1 LTDRP
6 LLPLCLAFLVG
17 AWTGAALPVA
27 VAVLLLALAG
37 LLLGLAWPFPR
48 RADWAIAGAAL
59 AIGAASGAIERT
71 AYDRNPLRAWIAA
84 QGEDAPPV
92 RVVGWAAADARVRGD
107 RSTLLVDVDAV
118 EMGPERRS
126 ARGRVRID
134 LMGYSARREVLEGD
148 HVGVWAQ
155 LRLPRASG
163 TPGAFDPAAESRRQG
178 VHALGYCK
186 SGLLLE
192 AGGPSGGTW
201 LQRAAATVRGRAR
214 AALVAHVLAGP
225 EQGLVR
231 AMVLGDRQAV
241 DDDTADAF
249 RAAGTYHV
257 LAISG
262 AQVAF
267 LAAMLTLVLKRVG
280 CPPLPAALAL
290 SLALVFYAELVGG
303 DVPVARAAAMAIVV
317 LAGRALDMKADV
329 VNLLALA
336 ALLLIAHRPSAVSD
350 AGFQLSFAATLG
362 IVVLASRLIQRWPRW
377 PLHLEAAVAA
387 SLAAQVVLLP
397 LLILHFHRLS
407 PAALVLNL
415 AAVPLSAAVLVAGL
429 MVPLAATV
437 APPLAP
443 MVGDVAWIAAHA
455 LLRSALAVRLVPAL
469 DVRVPDPAA
478 WSVGLFVLGVS
489 VLMAQR
495 GLRGLVL
502 TALGAIAMMASGGPR
517 ADGRLHVT
525 VIDVGQGDAILLES
539 PRGHFML
546 VDAGGTFDGGFDVG
560 EAVVAPYLWS
570 RGVRRLDRL
579 LVTHAHPDHAGG
591 VPAVL
596 AGFGTGEV
604 WEGPAPRRDRGY
616 RVLDEALRVSAIV
629 RRTVTA
635 GVTEEWDGALIRV
648 LGPQT
653 PGRPPW
659 TTRNDDS
666 VVLAVTF
673 GSVTTILGGDVEGAG
688 EARLPATPALALKVP
703 HHGSKSSSTAAFLA
717 GARPRLALVSAGYR
731 NRFGHPHPDVLARYR
746 EARAVVY
753 RTDRDGCLTL
763 TTDGVR
769 SWMRTDREGAAAV
782 APVPAP

>member
-1 LTDRP
+1 MTARP
-6 LLPLCLAFLVG
+6 LLSIGLAFGVG
-17 AWTGAALPVA
+17 ACAGALLPVA
-27 VAVLLLALAG
+27 AAVVLLALAAV
-37 LLLGLAWPFPR
+37 LLGLSWPVPR
-48 RADWAIAGAAL
+48 RAEWAVAAAAL
-59 AIGAASGAIERT
+59 AIGAASAAIERT
-71 AYDRNPLRAWIAA
+71 AYDRNSLRAWVDGQA
-84 QGEDAPPV
+84 EDAPPV
-92 RVVGWAAADARVRGD
+92 RVVGWAAADSRERGD
-107 RSTLLVDVDAV
+107 RSTLVVDVDAIDA
-118 EMGPERRS
+118 GPVRHL

-134 LMGYSARREVLEGD
+134 VMGTAGRRDVHEGEP
-148 HVGVWAQ
+148 VRVWAQ

-163 TPGAFDPAAESRRQG
+163 TPAAFDPAAESRRQG

-192 AGGPSGGTW
+192 TGGPSGGTW
-201 LQRAAATVRGRAR
+201 LERAATRVRGRAR

-267 LAAMLTLVLKRVG
+267 LAAMLTLVLRRAG
-280 CPPLPAALAL
+280 CPPLPAAAAL
-290 SLALVFYAELVGG
+290 SVALVFYAELVGG

-317 LAGRALDMKADV
+317 VAGRALDMKADV

-336 ALLLIAHRPSAVSD
+336 ALVLMAHRPSAVSD

-362 IVVLASRLIQRWPRW
+362 IVVLAPRLIQRWPRW
-377 PLHLEAAVAA
+377 PLRLEAAVAA

-415 AAVPLSAAVLVAGL
+415 AAVPLSAAVLIAGL
-429 MVPLAATV
+429 VVPLAAAL

-443 MVGDVAWIAAHA
+443 LAGDAAWIAAHA

-469 DVRVPDPAA
+469 DVRMPTPAA
-478 WSVGLFVLGVS
+478 WSVGLFVLGAS
-489 VLMAQR
+489 VWMARR
-495 GLRGLVL
+495 GLRGIVL
-502 TALGAIAMMASGGPR
+502 TVLGAVAMMASGRVHG
-517 ADGRLHVT
+517 DGRLHVT
-525 VIDVGQGDAILLES
+525 VVDVGQGDAILLQS
-539 PRGHFML
+539 PRGRFML

-596 AGFGTGEV
+596 GGFGPAEV

-616 RVLDEALRVSAIV
+616 LALDEALRTRAVA
-629 RRTVTA
+629 RRTVIVGA
-635 GVTEEWDGALIRV
+635 QEQWDGVLLRV
-648 LGPQT
+648 LGPRA

-688 EARLPATPALALKVP
+688 EARLPPTPALALKVP

-717 GARPRLALVSAGYR
+717 SSKPRLALVSAGYR
-731 NRFGHPHPDVLARYR
+731 NRFGHPHPDVVARYR

-769 SWMRTDREGAAAV
+769 SWLRTDREGVAAV
-782 APVPAP
+782 AAVPAP

>member
-1 LTDRP
+1 MTVRP
-6 LLPLCLAFLVG
+6 LLPVCLAFGAGAWAGGLLPVG
-17 AWTGAALPVA
+17 AA
-27 VAVLLLALAG
+27 VVLLALGA
-37 LLLGLAWPFPR
+37 LALGLAWPVPR
-48 RADWAIAGAAL
+48 RAAWAVAGAAL

-71 AYDRNPLRAWIAA
+71 AYDRNALRAWVAA
-84 QGEDAPPV
+84 QADDAPPV
-92 RVVGWAAADARVRGD
+92 RVAGWAAADSLDRGD
-107 RSTLLVDVDAV
+107 RSTLLVDVDAIEAGV
-118 EMGPERRS
+118 DRREV
-126 ARGRVRID
+126 AGRVRID
-134 LMGYSARREVLEGD
+134 VMGAARPAVLEGE
-148 HVGVWAQ
+148 HVRVWAQ
-155 LRLPRASG
+155 VRLPRASG
-163 TPGAFDPAAESRRQG
+163 TPGAFDPAAEARRQG
-178 VHALGYCK
+178 IHAAGYCK
-186 SGLLLE
+186 SGLLLA
-192 AGGPSGGTW
+192 AGGPAGGSW
-201 LQRAAATVRGRAR
+201 LERAAARVRGMAR
-214 AALVAHVLAGP
+214 ASILAHVLAGP

-267 LAAMLTLVLKRVG
+267 LAATLTVLLRRLG
-280 CPPLPAALAL
+280 CPPLPAAVAL

-336 ALLLIAHRPSAVSD
+336 ALVLMGHRPSAVSD

-362 IVVLASRLIQRWPRW
+362 IVVLTPRIVQGWPRW
-377 PLHLEAAVAA
+377 PLRLEAAVGA

-407 PAALVLNL
+407 PAAPLLNL
-415 AAVPLSAAVLVAGL
+415 AAVPLSAVVLVAGL
-429 MVPLAATV
+429 MVPLAAV
-437 APPLAP
+437 LAPPLAP
-443 MVGDVAWIAAHA
+443 LVGDAAWIAAHA
-455 LLRSALAVRLVPAL
+455 LLRSSLAVRLVPAL
-469 DVRVPDPAA
+469 DVRMPTPAA
-478 WSVGLFVLGVS
+478 WSVALFVLGVS
-489 VLMAQR
+489 VLMARR
-495 GLRGLVL
+495 GARGVAL
-502 TALGAIAMMASGGPR
+502 TAIGAVAMMASGG
-517 ADGRLHVT
+517 ASGDGRLHVT
-525 VIDVGQGDAILLES
+525 VIDVGQGDAILLQS
-539 PRGHFML
+539 PGGRFML

-579 LVTHAHPDHAGG
+579 VITHAHPDHAGG
-591 VPAVL
+591 ALAVV
-596 AGFGTGEV
+596 AGFAPGEV

-616 RVLDEALRVSAIV
+616 GSLDEALRSRAVG

-635 GVTEEWDGALIRV
+635 GAREEWDGVVLRV
-648 LGPQT
+648 LGPRA

-666 VVLAVTF
+666 VVLAVTY
-673 GSVTTILGGDVEGAG
+673 GAVTTLLGGDVEGAG
-688 EARLPATPALALKVP
+688 EARLPPTPALALKVP

-717 GARPRLALVSAGYR
+717 ASRPRLALVSAGYR

-746 EARAVVY
+746 DARAVVY
-753 RTDRDGCLTL
+753 RTDRDGCVTL

-769 SWMRTDREGAAAV
+769 SWLRTDREGAAAV
-782 APVPAP
+782 AAVPAP

>member
-1 LTDRP
+1 MTARP
-6 LLPLCLAFLVG
+6 LVPVCLGFGLG
-17 AWTGAALPVA
+17 AWAGALLPVSA
-27 VAVLLLALAG
+27 AALLLALAAA
-37 LLLGLAWPFPR
+37 LLCLAWPVPR
-48 RADWAIAGAAL
+48 RAEWAIAGAAL
-59 AIGAASGAIERT
+59 AIGTASSAIERAT
-71 AYDRNPLRAWIAA
+71 YDRNPLRAWVAS
-84 QGEDAPPV
+84 QPDDAPPV
-92 RVVGWAAADARVRGD
+92 GLVGWAAEDSRDRGD
-107 RSTLLVDVDAV
+107 RSTLVLDIEAI
-118 EMGPERRS
+118 EAGMERRDL
-126 ARGRVRID
+126 RGRVRVD
-134 LMGYSARREVLEGD
+134 VMGAARKELLEGAQLR
-148 HVGVWAQ
+148 VWAQ

-186 SGLLLE
+186 SGLLVE
-192 AGGPSGGTW
+192 AGGPPGGTW
-201 LQRAAATVRGRAR
+201 LERAAAKVRGRAR
-214 AALVAHVLAGP
+214 AAIVAHVLAGP

-267 LAAMLTLVLKRVG
+267 LAAMLTLVLRRLR
-280 CPPLPAALAL
+280 CPPLPAAAML

-303 DVPVARAAAMAIVV
+303 DVPVARAAAMAVVV

-329 VNLLALA
+329 VNLLSLA
-336 ALLLIAHRPSAVSD
+336 ALVLMAHRPSAVGD

-362 IVVLASRLIQRWPRW
+362 IVVLAPRLLERWPRW
-377 PLHLEAAVAA
+377 PLRVEAAVAA

-415 AAVPLSAAVLVAGL
+415 AAVPLSAAVLIAGL
-429 MVPLAATV
+429 MVPLVASL

-443 MVGDVAWIAAHA
+443 LVGDAAWIAAHA

-469 DVRVPDPAA
+469 DVRMPTPAA
-478 WSVGLFVLGVS
+478 WSVALFVLGMS
-489 VLMAQR
+489 ALMAHR
-495 GLRGLVL
+495 GLRGVVV
-502 TALGAIAMMASGGPR
+502 TALGAVAMVASGGAR
-517 ADGRLHVT
+517 GDGRLHVT
-525 VIDVGQGDAILLES
+525 VVDVGQGDAILLQS
-539 PRGHFML
+539 PRGRFML

-570 RGVRRLDRL
+570 RGVRRLDRV

-591 VPAVL
+591 VPAIL
-596 AGFGTGEV
+596 AGFAPTEV

-616 RVLDEALRVSAIV
+616 RALDEALRASGST
-629 RRTVTA
+629 RRTVTVGA
-635 GVTEEWDGALIRV
+635 AEEWDGVLLRV
-648 LGPQT
+648 LGPRA
-653 PGRPPW
+653 PGRPRW

-673 GSVTTILGGDVEGAG
+673 GSVTTILAGDVEGTG
-688 EARLPATPALALKVP
+688 EARLPAMPALALKVP
-703 HHGSKSSSTAAFLA
+703 HHGSKSSSTPGFVSSS
-717 GARPRLALVSAGYR
+717 RPRLALVSAGYR

-746 EARAVVY
+746 EGRAVVY

-763 TTDGVR
+763 STDGVR
-769 SWMRTDREGAAAV
+769 SWLRTEREGAAAV
-782 APVPAP
+782 AAVPAP